1 MKTLV
6 QKVFGNSITS
16 KVNPPGFFPN
26 SKLQEVSREI
36 QKKLELK
43 RQAEM
48 TDDEKIAMALAALR
62 AKPRKALPKNT
73 KV

>member
-43 RQAEM
+43 RKAEM
-48 TDDEKIAMALAALR
+48 TDDQKIAMALAALR
-62 AKPRKALPKNT
+62 SKPKNT
-73 KV
+73 LPKK